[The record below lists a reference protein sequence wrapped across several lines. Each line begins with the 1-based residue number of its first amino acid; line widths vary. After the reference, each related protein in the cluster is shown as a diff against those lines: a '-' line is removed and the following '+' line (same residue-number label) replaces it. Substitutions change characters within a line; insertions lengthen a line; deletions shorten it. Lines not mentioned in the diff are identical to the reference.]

1 MTRKRENIKNSI
13 KTWPKYERPREFLLE
28 KGADHVSDAGLIA
41 ILLRSGTKG
50 KDAVSLARDLI
61 KYFGGLRGL
70 LSAEKSE
77 LEKIKGLGSAKIAQL
92 LAAVEIIKRQLKE
105 DIIGKQYVENDK
117 DVIDYLSLSM
127 RDLKE
132 EFFKVLYL
140 DRANTILE
148 VETIAK
154 GTVNQAVIYPRE
166 VMKTAIAKNA
176 SAVIFVHNHPA
187 GGTKPSQLDIDITK
201 KLISACRVV
210 DITPLDH
217 IIISQHGHFSLKS
230 EYIFNK

>member
-13 KTWPKYERPREFLLE
+13 KTWPKYEQPREILLE

-92 LAAVEIIKRQLKE
+92 LAAREIIKRQLKE

-117 DVIDYLSLSM
+117 DVLDYLSLSM
-127 RDLKE
+127 RDLKK

-154 GTVNQAVIYPRE
+154 GTVDQAVIYPRE
-166 VMKTAIAKNA
+166 VMRTAIAKNA

-201 KLISACRVV
+201 KLISACQAV

-217 IIISQHGHFSLKS
+217 IIISQHGHFSLKG